1 MVKRLDQKEDARCM
15 LKKDSEQDNN
25 KNDQAFGSRGQG
37 MQGIDKAPG
46 EEPNKDN
53 MQFTQ
58 EAFKGKKVDADLS
71 RDEEKPLE
79 NQDL

>member
-1 MVKRLDQKEDARCM
+1 MVKRLGQKEDARCM
-15 LKKDSEQDNN
+15 LKKDSEQDKN

-46 EEPNKDN
+46 EEPNNDN
-53 MQFTQ
+53 VQFTQ

-71 RDEEKPLE
+71 REEEKPLD